1 MQNIAT
7 DLFSKWAENGKDRG
21 MAQSHSPAVN
31 QILDKTLSE
40 TKSDFNFV
48 DAGCGN
54 GWVVRK
60 IRQMPN
66 CKNSIGV
73 DGAESM
79 IQNAK
84 NIDPSGEY
92 FLEDLLKWSP
102 KNKIDF
108 VFSMEVF
115 YYFENPDILTKHI
128 VDNWMT
134 DGGTLIIGLDHYIGN
149 PDSYSWSEDL
159 SVHMT
164 LKDEQDWIQIFTNAG
179 LSNCESFKVNVS
191 DKFAGT
197 LVIKGDLNH

>member
-40 TKSDFNFV
+40 TKSNFNFA

-73 DGAESM
+73 DGAKSM

-84 NIDPSGEY
+84 EIDPGGEY

-115 YYFENPDILTKHI
+115 YYFKSPKTLTKHI
-128 VDNWMT
+128 VDKWLAP
-134 DGGTLIIGLDHYIGN
+134 GGMLVIGLDHYIGN

-159 SVHMT
+159 NVHMS
-164 LKDEQDWIQIFTNAG
+164 LKDEEEWVQIFKSAG
-179 LSNCESFKVNVS
+179 LSSCYSFKANAS
-191 DKFAGT
+191 NDFPGT
-197 LVIKGDLNH
+197 LCVVGQLKN